1 MPKGYRDPQIRKQ
14 ISIYLPNADW
24 QRLSR
29 EAVRRQVPLAEL
41 CRRWLRPCLDRLPQ
55 SPPSDAATDPR
66 RPRL

>member
-24 QRLSR
+24 QALSH

-41 CRRWLRPCLDRLPQ
+41 CRRWLRPRLERLRQ
-55 SPPSDAATDPR
+55 TPPPEAASDPR
-66 RPRL
+66 RPGL